1 MQFIMGTA
9 FGVLNV
15 SDSGQVQVVLKTQ
28 GYMQGNDTAL
38 TVWAAVS
45 IFIIHTH
52 KKKNMEHKLSVS

>member
-15 SDSGQVQVVLKTQ
+15 SDSVQVQVVLKTQ

-38 TVWAAVS
+38 AVWAVVS

-52 KKKNMEHKLSVS
+52 KKKIMEHKLSVL